1 MKRILF
7 LLLLTSNLA
16 FGQDTITVTVP
27 GNGAG
32 SGSGSG
38 LSGVSRDFRLSNDS
52 LYLRN
57 SVNIEDFGAVGDG
70 TTNNATAIAAAIA
83 SGAKVIYVPAGTF
96 LITGSNGATPLLTL
110 QDYQVLM
117 GSGYNSVLK
126 TTTNARM
133 IGLAVRNEIFGIRF
147 TGSYSKASTGEF
159 QTALYGGSNDLGISI
174 HDNWFEFFGG
184 NSNAN
189 GGAVVFS
196 STTNGAQIGSRIENN
211 DFYNNHYAVT
221 MASRGEYNIVIGN
234 KIWGSK
240 IGIYNE
246 AGNTATIGNTIQD
259 CDTAYKLY
267 GGTNNGHCISSG
279 NTYNHNVVNLVV
291 DAITNGHSFVGDMFY
306 AGNIAIRNSTGIRF
320 NDCDFSLGT
329 ITLTNNTSLY
339 RSGRWLT
346 MTKTVASGEDFN
358 VLGEQKTGTTAG
370 YWIKQANTDTVD
382 FAGPMYGTIPSG
394 VGTKAV
400 RYNPSTRQYTYAD
413 TTTGI
418 GSGATP
424 QLDNLSSVAINTSLI
439 SDADN
444 TDDLGSSAKAWK
456 DAYLYTLKLKGSSS
470 GTATITPLSA
480 AGSTTIYLPA
490 STGHIMNFFAANE
503 SGGVSAPAPWGGARQ
518 NLYVLSGLST
528 NATFAAPSGT
538 ALDGN
543 VIYMRI
549 QDNGTSRT
557 LSWNAIYDE
566 GADLSL
572 PTATIAGEGMRLQF
586 SYNDTS
592 GKWELIGKTG
602 GF

>member
-1 MKRILF
+1 MKKLLLILF
-7 LLLLTSNLA
+7 LIPVIAQAQNDFKAKNVFSDTLHAAGVVKMDLTS
-16 FGQDTITVTVP
+16 
-27 GNGAG
+27 
-32 SGSGSG
+32 G
-38 LSGVSRDFRLSNDS
+38 L
-52 LYLRN
+52 
-57 SVNIEDFGAVGDG
+57 
-70 TTNNATAIAAAIA
+70 
-83 SGAKVIYVPAGTF
+83 
-96 LITGSNGATPLLTL
+96 
-110 QDYQVLM
+110 
-117 GSGYNSVLK
+117 
-126 TTTNARM
+126 
-133 IGLAVRNEIFGIRF
+133 
-147 TGSYSKASTGEF
+147 
-159 QTALYGGSNDLGISI
+159 
-174 HDNWFEFFGG
+174 
-184 NSNAN
+184 
-189 GGAVVFS
+189 
-196 STTNGAQIGSRIENN
+196 
-211 DFYNNHYAVT
+211 
-221 MASRGEYNIVIGN
+221 
-234 KIWGSK
+234 
-240 IGIYNE
+240 
-246 AGNTATIGNTIQD
+246 
-259 CDTAYKLY
+259 
-267 GGTNNGHCISSG
+267 
-279 NTYNHNVVNLVV
+279 
-291 DAITNGHSFVGDMFY
+291 
-306 AGNIAIRNSTGIRF
+306 
-320 NDCDFSLGT
+320 
-329 ITLTNNTSLY
+329 
-339 RSGRWLT
+339 
-346 MTKTVASGEDFN
+346 
-358 VLGEQKTGTTAG
+358 
-370 YWIKQANTDTVD
+370 
-382 FAGPMYGTIPSG
+382 
-394 VGTKAV
+394 GTKAV
-400 RYNPSTRQYTYAD
+400 RWDATTKRLYVAD
-413 TTTGI
+413 TTTGS